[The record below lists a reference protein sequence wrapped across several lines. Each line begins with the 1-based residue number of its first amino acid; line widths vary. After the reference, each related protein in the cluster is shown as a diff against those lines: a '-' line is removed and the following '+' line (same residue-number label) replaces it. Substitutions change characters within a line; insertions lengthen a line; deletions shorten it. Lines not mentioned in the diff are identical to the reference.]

1 MNYSLDKLP
10 DGYALLERPRIV
22 NPDIVSFDYR
32 WARVMP
38 QLLIFPWY
46 SMIGSFTAIRLGS
59 ISNRRFSSSPI
70 STI

>member
-32 WARVMP
+32 WAHHA
-38 QLLIFPWY
+38 
-46 SMIGSFTAIRLGS
+46 SASH
-59 ISNRRFSSSPI
+59 FSVV
-70 STI
+70 